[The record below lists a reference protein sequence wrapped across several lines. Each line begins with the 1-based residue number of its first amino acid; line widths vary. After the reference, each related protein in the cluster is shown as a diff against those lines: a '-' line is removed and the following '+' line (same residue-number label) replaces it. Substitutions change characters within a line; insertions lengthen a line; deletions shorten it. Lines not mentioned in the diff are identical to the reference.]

1 MKGTKRE
8 GNGSVVI
15 LYRESH
21 LCIWYSFCCHCHFN
35 HFPRSMISELENG
48 RLAMLAFVV
57 QIVLELVT
65 KESIVQ
71 QWESVLTTIAT
82 VKK

>member
-1 MKGTKRE
+1 
-8 GNGSVVI
+8 
-15 LYRESH
+15 
-21 LCIWYSFCCHCHFN
+21 
-35 HFPRSMISELENG
+35 MISELENG

-65 KESIVQ
+65 RESIVK